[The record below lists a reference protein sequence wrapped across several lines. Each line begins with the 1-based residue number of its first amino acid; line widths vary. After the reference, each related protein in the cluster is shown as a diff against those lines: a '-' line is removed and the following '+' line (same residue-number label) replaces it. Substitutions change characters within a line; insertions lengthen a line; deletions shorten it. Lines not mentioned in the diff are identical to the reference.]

1 LEVVDVGRAESRGAV
16 VVVVVL
22 QLGSTTTTTTT
33 TTTDHDDDS
42 VPTIDSVVDSTTTL
56 YIRGGHDDLELVGAF
71 SKATAR
77 CTGGGTVVVVGQ

>member
-1 LEVVDVGRAESRGAV
+1 MPVFASDSLEVVDVGRAESRAF

-56 YIRGGHDDLELVGAF
+56 YIRGSHDDLELVGAF
-71 SKATAR
+71 S
-77 CTGGGTVVVVGQ
+77 